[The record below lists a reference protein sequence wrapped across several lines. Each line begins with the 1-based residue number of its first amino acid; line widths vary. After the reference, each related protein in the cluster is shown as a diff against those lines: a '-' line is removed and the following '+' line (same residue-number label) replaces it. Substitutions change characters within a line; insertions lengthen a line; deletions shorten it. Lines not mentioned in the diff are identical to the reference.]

1 MITLRA
7 LMRKVF
13 EVILAVIPFACGLKL
28 LVLLLKAKVLGAYLI
43 LPFWP
48 NVADAILLLIA
59 GGYFLAR
66 VGAEVWQRW
75 WARGRRGEAA

>member
-48 NVADAILLLIA
+48 NVVDAILLLIA
-59 GGYFLAR
+59 GCYFLVK
-66 VGAEVWQRW
+66 VGVGIWQKW
-75 WARGRRGEAA
+75 WVKEERGTAV